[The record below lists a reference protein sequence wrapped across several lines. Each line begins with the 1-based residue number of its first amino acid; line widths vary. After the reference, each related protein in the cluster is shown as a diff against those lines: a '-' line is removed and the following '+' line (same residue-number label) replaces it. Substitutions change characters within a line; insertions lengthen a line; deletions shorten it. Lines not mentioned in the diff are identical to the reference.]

1 MGDILIGD
9 SKRYQVFLSSTYL
22 DLREERQ
29 AVITALLQ
37 LDAFPSGMELFPA
50 ADDDA
55 WTLIKRVIDD
65 CDYYLLVIGGKY
77 GSLDPAED
85 ISYTE
90 KEFDY
95 ALKVGKPIMAFL
107 HGDEPSIPVGKAE
120 LDPLARDKLSNFRSK
135 VRNAKHVRFW
145 TSPESL
151 AAQVTTTYVRFAK
164 LYEATGWVRA
174 DQQTSAESLAE
185 IAGLR
190 KRISELE
197 ASLHEAA
204 TSAPAGSEELAQ
216 GEEEYGFLANVTAE
230 YQPANGLAIGA
241 RGWERIEVSWN
252 DLLQAVGPNLLDE
265 CEQERLRSALGKGL
279 ENDYLF
285 APVAP
290 LWEALLKDIKKRA
303 KVEEV
308 DLSRVTN
315 WEIGVEEDDFG
326 TILLQFLALGLIAK
340 SERKRSVADKGTYW
354 KLTPFGMNRLVH
366 LRAVKRAQQPSEIVR
381 QRT

>member
-1 MGDILIGD
+1 MIGD

-29 AVITALLQ
+29 AVIAALLQ

-77 GSLDPAED
+77 GSLDPAEEV
-85 ISYTE
+85 SYTE

-95 ALKVGKPIMAFL
+95 ALKAGKPIMAFL
-107 HGDEPSIPVGKAE
+107 HGDEPSMPVGKAE
-120 LDPLARDKLSNFRSK
+120 LDPLARDRLSNFRSK

-151 AAQVTTTYVRFAK
+151 AAQVTTTYVRFTK

-174 DQQTSAESLAE
+174 DRQTSAESLAE
-185 IAGLR
+185 IAGLQ

-197 ASLHEAA
+197 SLLHEAA

-216 GEEEYGFLANVTAE
+216 GKEKFEFLVSVTAE
-230 YQPANGLAIGA
+230 YHPAGRLVVEA
-241 RGWERIEVSWN
+241 RGWKRIKASWN
-252 DLLQAVGPNLLDE
+252 YLLQNVGPNLLDE
-265 CEQERLRSALGKGL
+265 CEQERLRSALGKAL

-285 APVAP
+285 APDAP
-290 LWEALLKDIKKRA
+290 LWEALLKDIKERA

-308 DLSRVTN
+308 DLGRVTN
-315 WEIGVEEDDFG
+315 WEIHLEEDDFG
-326 TILLQFLALGLIAK
+326 TILLQFLALGLIAR

-354 KLTPFGMNRLVH
+354 KLTPFGMNRLVQ
-366 LRAVKRAQQPSEIVR
+366 LRAVKRVQQPSE
-381 QRT
+381 